1 MADHALWRA
10 MSTGGWND
18 PTRNSQEAGMT
29 TLFARISVLIAA
41 CLIFSA
47 NAEDQQSAPSA
58 LDPMQAEYDA
68 AVTEAQRN
76 STKGP
81 AEIPLLD
88 QATLKLPVG
97 YIYFPAKEV
106 GRLLRAMGNRVT
118 QDPLGMVVG
127 GHGNQ
132 GHWFA
137 VMQYDPAGYVKDDDA
152 KEWNAQE
159 LLDGIRAG
167 TAAANDERRS
177 KGIPETEIIG
187 WIEAPAYD
195 SAQHRLVW
203 SIASKGKG
211 EPSDTER
218 TVNYNTY
225 ALGREGYI
233 SLNLVTGASTI
244 ESEKRHAKELLAALN
259 FNSGKSYAD
268 FNSSTDKVA
277 EYGLAALVGG
287 VVAKKLGLFAMLA
300 VFLAKFA
307 KVIGIGALVGGG
319 GLWTYFKNRKR
330 ARNTDSAT

>member
-1 MADHALWRA
+1 
-10 MSTGGWND
+10 
-18 PTRNSQEAGMT
+18 MT
-29 TLFARISVLIAA
+29 TLFARISILLAA
-41 CLIFSA
+41 CLSFSA
-47 NAEDQQSAPSA
+47 AAEDKQPAA
-58 LDPMQAEYDA
+58 GAADPMQAEYDA
-68 AVTEAQRN
+68 ALLEANQN
-76 STKGP
+76 SAKGP
-81 AEIPLLD
+81 AEVPLID
-88 QATLKLPVG
+88 QATLKLPSG
-97 YIYFPAKEV
+97 YVYFPGKQA
-106 GRLLRAMGNRVT
+106 GRFLRAMGNRVT
-118 QDPLGMVVG
+118 EDPLGMVVG
-127 GHGNQ
+127 GQGNQ

-159 LLDGIRAG
+159 LLDSIRAG
-167 TAAANDERRS
+167 TAASNDERRA

-211 EPSDTER
+211 EPDNTER

-259 FNSGKSYAD
+259 FNAGKSYAD

-287 VVAKKLGLFAMLA
+287 VVAKKLGFFAMLA

-319 GLWTYFKNRKR
+319 GLWTYFKNRKASR
-330 ARNTDSAT
+330 SADSAT